1 MQTLIK
7 KTNNHESSSYDRK
20 IHISVPQRNHHIQS
34 IDKNVWMPQKTANAI
49 LRAAAESG
57 IDIREVF
64 HSEGASYQGK
74 ADAANLSKV
83 QFFNIFKRLSNAI
96 SDVLHQRNGHS
107 QPVFDDDLLF
117 SCIMNGR
124 NLEDVIEKLCKFFKS
139 MKGSLITPDIELV
152 EQNVVFSINSKL
164 RKNDPHAA
172 LIDMLSLSH
181 YYKLFSWLI
190 TESIS
195 PSKMTLIHSRAFDQE
210 LIDENIDCPVQY
222 DCGSNAI
229 VFGKKFLKKPV
240 RRTYHELYDSLIT
253 RFFEFTP
260 NPPTTSVATYI
271 ENLFR
276 KILATK
282 SPIPNSDQIASS
294 LGKSGQTLR
303 RHLAM
308 ENTSYQYLLDKC
320 RIEKSMELLQET
332 DLTLDEIS
340 ELLGFSAGSGFSRAF
355 KNWTGNSPSTFRLQA
370 KGKMLLLAN

>member
-1 MQTLIK
+1 MQSLIK
-7 KTNNHESSSYDRK
+7 KTTHESNSYDRK
-20 IHISVPQRNHHIQS
+20 IHISAPQLNNRVQS
-34 IDKNVWMPQKTANAI
+34 IDKNMWMPQKNAALI
-49 LRAAAESG
+49 LRAAAENG
-57 IDIREVF
+57 IDIRETF
-64 HSEGASYQGK
+64 QAEGAVYQGK
-74 ADAANLSKV
+74 ADIGNLTKP
-83 QFFNIFKRLSNAI
+83 QFFNIFKRLTCAI
-96 SDVLHQRNGHS
+96 SDVLHQRNGYSPQHI
-107 QPVFDDDLLF
+107 DDDLLF

-124 NLEDVIEKLCKFFKS
+124 NLEDVIEKLCKFLKS
-139 MKGSLITPDIELV
+139 MKGSLVSAQLEIS
-152 EQNVVFSINSKL
+152 EQNAVFSISSKL
-164 RKNDPHAA
+164 KKNDPHAA
-172 LIDMLSLSH
+172 LLDMLSLSH

-195 PSKMTLIHSRAFDQE
+195 PSRMTLTHGRLIDQE
-210 LIDENIDCPVQY
+210 AIDESIDCPVQF
-222 DCGSNAI
+222 DSAVNSI
-229 VFGKKFLKKPV
+229 VFNRKFLKKPV
-240 RRTYHELYDSLIT
+240 LRTYHELYDSLIT

-355 KNWTGNSPSTFRLQA
+355 KNWTGNSPSVFRLQT
-370 KGKMLLLAN
+370 KGKMLMVAN